1 MSKKSPKVSMKA
13 FEQQAQQL
21 ASVRAQLR
29 ISEAQ
34 LLADEH
40 DAIAGDAAA
49 AKAAAPPVAAPPPPP
64 SLRAQLAQLKAAG
77 NSYAAMSFVANHADA
92 LLAEVD
98 AERKGAA

>member
-40 DAIAGDAAA
+40 NAIAGDAAA
-49 AKAAAPPVAAPPPPP
+49 VQAAPPVAAPPPP
-64 SLRAQLAQLKAAG
+64 SLRQQLAQLKAAG
-77 NSYAAMSFVANHADA
+77 NSYVSMAFVANNADA